1 MTKKENAAWHCNAHS
16 NNVVV
21 VAPGAVAPGAP
32 GARRLL
38 SALDLDMAFDAR
50 SFVDVETGAVGRS
63 AADFER
69 LLLFERLNLLE
80 VLSGADATSGV
91 PQKMLGAVR
100 GDPALQVA
108 ASALYDTLVLNF
120 MRASGLLGGGAGGP
134 GAAPAWTPELHAA
147 AHALVRLAIIVMADY
162 AA

>member
-1 MTKKENAAWHCNAHS
+1 
-16 NNVVV
+16 
-21 VAPGAVAPGAP
+21 VAPGAVAAGT
-32 GARRLL
+32 RRLL
-38 SALDLDMAFDAR
+38 SCLDLDMAFDAR
-50 SFVDVETGAVGRS
+50 SFVDVETGAVGRP
-63 AADFER
+63 AAEFER

-120 MRASGLLGGGAGGP
+120 MRASGLLGGGGASGGS
-134 GAAPAWTPELHAA
+134 GATPEWSQPLHDA
-147 AHALVRLAIIVMADY
+147 AHALMRLAIIVMADY

>member
-1 MTKKENAAWHCNAHS
+1 
-16 NNVVV
+16 
-21 VAPGAVAPGAP
+21 
-32 GARRLL
+32 
-38 SALDLDMAFDAR
+38 MAFDAR
-50 SFVDVETGAVGRS
+50 SFVDVETGAVGRP
-63 AADFER
+63 AAEFER

-120 MRASGLLGGGAGGP
+120 MRASGLLGGGGGG
-134 GAAPAWTPELHAA
+134 GASCATPEWSQPLHDA
-147 AHALVRLAIIVMADY
+147 AHALMRLAIIVMADY